1 MRAHALT
8 ASVKGPSLKAG
19 TAPASVRPEVR
30 HILHAPLPQPKL
42 TVGAPGD
49 AYEREADQVADQV
62 MRMPEPGVQRMCS
75 ECEEEREGQGVV
87 QRMCAECEEEMH
99 AKEEPGRTPSVPGG
113 FEPRFAALRGSGQ
126 PPSAAERS
134 FFEPRFG
141 NDFAGVR
148 LHTGPA
154 AGELA
159 RSVHA
164 RAFTL
169 GDSIVFGS
177 GQYSPGTSA
186 GRRLLAHE
194 LAHTVQQSGG
204 ARRVQRFVSCETGEE
219 CPQRAGGEIGRASG
233 APMFV
238 GSVSGPYQGLLVANF
253 AVGGGDLKR
262 DLQNN
267 PIWANFWGQMVTNPN
282 IRWEI
287 LGFSDCSGDE
297 PQNEQLR
304 WQRAIAVNNALPQLA
319 RNQVDRFTAAPL
331 TDCMASNADE
341 QGRTY
346 NRSVF
351 IRQVSTEY
359 TFPDQNITRTL
370 PTGPFLDLQI
380 ACVTDQGGCAN
391 PAGIP
396 ALDRQCRSQTGYRGQ
411 PLMVLDLVCGT
422 PGLGIAQSL
431 DRAYPTWR
439 SVIPS
444 CPCSRAAAEAAPNF
458 SHDLNP
464 FLSSFHPGADTS
476 FRSDPVASVPGTAH
490 RQQCCYTRS
499 GMLITSGGGAGTPDV
514 WGPFSRHQRIDV
526 QPFNEFNRSFQIY
539 NRFWVPD
546 PGVGCAASD
555 PCVNSCEQAFESCG
569 EGMSCLGQ
577 RATCLEN
584 CRP

>member
-1 MRAHALT
+1 MRTHLALARIRT
-8 ASVKGPSLKAG
+8 PS
-19 TAPASVRPEVR
+19 TRRPSPASAPGPAQPEVR
-30 HILHAPLPQPKL
+30 HILHVARPQAKL
-42 TVGAPGD
+42 TVGAPDD
-49 AYEREADQVADQV
+49 AFEKEADQVADHV

-75 ECEEEREGQGVV
+75 ECEEERV
-87 QRMCAECEEEMH
+87 QRMCTECEEELH
-99 AKEEPGRTPSVPGG
+99 AKEEPGRTPSVPEG
-113 FEPRFAALRGSGQ
+113 FEPRFAAIKGGGQ
-126 PPSAAERS
+126 PLPASERA

-141 NDFAGVR
+141 HDFSNVR
-148 LHTGPA
+148 LHSGPA
-154 AGELA
+154 ANDLA
-159 RSVHA
+159 RSVQA

-169 GDSIVFGS
+169 GNSIVLGTGEGGQS
-177 GQYSPGTSA
+177 G
-186 GRRLLAHE
+186 RELLAHE
-194 LAHTVQQSGG
+194 LTHVVQQGGGSGPVS
-204 ARRVQRFVSCETGEE
+204 RIQRFVSCETGEA
-219 CPQRAGGEIGRASG
+219 CPRRTSGEIGRARG
-233 APMFV
+233 TPMFV
-238 GSVSGPYQGLLVANF
+238 GSVSGPHQGLLVANF
-253 AVGGGDLKR
+253 AVGAGGLKR
-262 DLQNN
+262 DLQSN
-267 PIWANFWGQMVTNPN
+267 PVWANFWGQMVTNPH

-304 WQRAIAVNNALPQLA
+304 WQRAIAVNNELPQLA
-319 RNQVDRFTAAPL
+319 RNQVDSFTAAPL

-341 QGRTY
+341 QGRTH
-346 NRSVF
+346 NRSAF

-359 TFPDQNITRTL
+359 TFPDQSVTRTI

-380 ACVTDQGGCAN
+380 ACVTDAGGCAN

-396 ALDRQCRSQTGYRGQ
+396 GFDQQCRGETGYQGQ

-458 SHDLNP
+458 SGDLNP
-464 FLSSFHPGADTS
+464 FLSSFHPGADAC

-526 QPFNEFNRSFQIY
+526 QPFNEFNRSFQTY
-539 NRFWVPD
+539 NRFWIPD

-569 EGMSCLGQ
+569 EGLSCLGQ
-577 RATCLEN
+577 RSTCLAG
-584 CRP
+584 CSP